1 MCRYH
6 GSRFDIAIGAVLD
19 GPATEA
25 LTVYE
30 VHKVEGT
37 IHVDPT

>member
-1 MCRYH
+1 MCQCH
-6 GSRFDIAIGAVLD
+6 PPPPTLIS

-30 VHKVEGT
+30 VKEARDA
-37 IHVDPT
+37 IQLRA